1 MNIFRY
7 FFRYLRWRP
16 WMRIPFYIIG
26 FICLLIAIWIG
37 LPMTGVDVLASI
49 WFRATVTGVIFGII
63 FLVMFFK
70 WRARRRKAR
79 EIEDALVPI
88 EPVGDGKVLA
98 ERMQSALATLK
109 KSGGAAYLYDLPW
122 YVIIGPPGAGKTTAL
137 QNSGIEFPLSQK
149 DDAGVVSGF
158 GGTRYCDWWFAEDA
172 VMIDTAGRYTT
183 QDSDKT
189 ADENSWN
196 AFLELLKKARPS
208 QPINGIILAFSVE
221 DMMTG
226 TPESLAAHAETVRA
240 RLAEIHEA
248 LRVDFPV
255 YVLFTKADL
264 ISGFREYFSS
274 FNLNR
279 RRNVWGVT
287 FQTKDRKKQ
296 THEDVPAEFD
306 LLVSRLSDEIID
318 RLSEEPDSIS
328 RVAIFGLPGQ
338 MALLRDNAA
347 DFLRRVFEPT
357 RYKSNAILR
366 GFYFTSGTQEGTP
379 IDQVLG
385 EMSRNEGAAGAF
397 APAFM
402 SGQGK
407 SFFIHDLL
415 KRVIFAERDWV
426 SHDVRAVRRAAIW
439 RGLGLGFI
447 GLTTVGLLAAL
458 GVSFWLNRNLVNT
471 AGAEAAAYARAA
483 QIEINRTEV
492 EEWDL
497 TPILPYLERVRTMP
511 AGYAEV
517 AAQEVDSQTDGVES
531 QSVLSTAGIWEGFG
545 LGQRHRL
552 RAANTKAYSD
562 ALEQMLR
569 PRLVLDVER
578 QLQDI
583 RLNGEPAEI
592 YRALKVYMLL
602 GGQGEGD
609 DKPAIKAWFADVW
622 RVQYTGLDGLDK
634 REQLERHLDAM
645 LTLDNT
651 RDISITINEAAVVAA
666 RSAIVQMSVADQA
679 YALITDAAKAAGLPQ
694 LNLVENTGP
703 TSGLVF
709 TTTNGEDLATIGVD
723 GLYTFD
729 GYWFFFVEQL
739 DVVREKLEADKWVL
753 GDQADGTEFDAQL
766 AGLDQALHAQY
777 GRNFVA
783 NWEAMFAAIQ
793 LTNMS
798 ADKPRFDA
806 LAAASAGPASP
817 IYRLAKMVERETKL
831 TRMLETL
838 QDFDP
843 AAFAAGGGAA
853 DDVASSLWK
862 RVLSRSGGL
871 QRIILDAV
879 SNQAKDQTSVNG
891 TNDSLENRL
900 RQIESNFEDWYAILA
915 GQPNN
920 TAIDLILQKLVEV
933 RDNLR
938 IAQENPAQSN
948 AMMPQLLSDL
958 TRQNSRLPG
967 KVREFVNDAESDFRS
982 EASNATMDEMN
993 RAYNNDV
1000 LFTCR
1005 ENIIPF
1011 FPFSDTENE
1020 VALAQFGRFFGPDGN
1035 IDRFYTNYLARH
1047 VIRTGDGLVADPSS
1061 PLADRLLP
1069 NTLLQFDRAL
1079 KIRDAFFAGGGT
1091 TPQVNL
1097 TFEHVASSSDVQDAL
1112 LAIGQ
1117 KAIVTTTDTPP
1128 MPVSWPTDSGAIQ
1141 LLLSVPGRRSPEM
1154 TVNGGV
1160 WSIVRFLDRG
1170 RAESSA
1176 GNKTRRL
1183 YVIGGLSIT
1192 YDIGFDAVTNPFTMS
1207 ELANFDCPQALD

>member
-1 MNIFRY
+1 
-7 FFRYLRWRP
+7 
-16 WMRIPFYIIG
+16 MRIPFYILG

-37 LPMTGVDVLASI
+37 LPMTGVEFLSSV
-49 WFRATVTGVIFGII
+49 WFRATVTGIIFGII
-63 FLVMFFK
+63 FLVMFLK
-70 WRARRRKAR
+70 WRARRKKAR
-79 EIEDALVPI
+79 ELEDALVPV
-88 EPVGDGKVLA
+88 EPVGDGKVLS
-98 ERMQSALATLK
+98 EKMQTALATLK
-109 KSGGAAYLYDLPW
+109 KSGGASYLYDLPW

-183 QDSDKT
+183 QDSDKV
-189 ADENSWN
+189 ADETSWN

-240 RLAEIHEA
+240 RLAEVHEA

-255 YVLFTKADL
+255 YVLFTKSDL

-287 FQTKDRKKQ
+287 FQTKDRKAQ
-296 THEDVPAEFD
+296 THENVPAEFD

-338 MALLRDNAA
+338 MAELRDNASE
-347 DFLRRVFEPT
+347 FLRRVFEPT

-385 EMSRNEGAAGAF
+385 EMSRNDGAAGAF

-426 SHDVRAVRRAAIW
+426 SHDARAVRRAAIW

-447 GLTTVGLLAAL
+447 GVTTVGLLSAL
-458 GVSFWLNRNLVNT
+458 GLSFWLNRDLVKT
-471 AGAEAAAYARAA
+471 AEADAVAYARSARV
-483 QIEINRTEV
+483 EIDRTEIA
-492 EEWDL
+492 EWDL
-497 TPILPYLERVRTMP
+497 RPILPHLERLRTMP
-511 AGYAEV
+511 AGYGEVVAE
-517 AAQEVDSQTDGVES
+517 AAEAEAENDTDLTIEETPPI
-531 QSVLSTAGIWEGFG
+531 TAGIWEGFG
-545 LGQRHRL
+545 LSQRNRL
-552 RAANTKAYSD
+552 RTANTTAYSQ

-569 PRLVLDVER
+569 PRLILDVER

-609 DKPAIKAWFADVW
+609 DKPAIMAWFSDAW
-622 RVQYTGLDGLDK
+622 RAEYTGIDGFDR
-634 REQLERHLDAM
+634 REQLGRHLEAM
-645 LTLDNT
+645 LTLDDT
-651 RDISITINEAAVVAA
+651 RDISVTINEAAVVAA

-679 YALITDAAKAAGLPQ
+679 YALITDAAKAARLPQ
-694 LNLVENTGP
+694 MNLLENTGP
-703 TSGLVF
+703 STSRVF
-709 TTTNGEDLATIGVD
+709 VTTDGQDLSLIGVD

-739 DVVREKLEADKWVL
+739 AEVRETLEADKWVL
-753 GDQADGTEFDAQL
+753 GDLADPTEFDAQL
-766 AGLDQALHAQY
+766 AGLDLAVHAKY
-777 GRNFVA
+777 GQDFVA
-783 NWEAMFAAIQ
+783 NWDAMFASIKLA
-793 LTNMS
+793 NMA
-798 ADKPRFDA
+798 ADKPDYDA
-806 LAAASAGPASP
+806 LAAASSGTASP
-817 IYRLAKMVERETKL
+817 IYLLAKMVERETKL

-838 QDFDP
+838 KDFDP

-862 RVLSRSGGL
+862 RIINRSGGL

-879 SNQAKDQTSVNG
+879 SNQAKDQSSVNG

-900 RQIESNFEDWYAILA
+900 KRIERNFDQWYAILD
-915 GQPNN
+915 GPPLG
-920 TAIDLILQKLVEV
+920 TALDEVLQKLVQV
-933 RDNLR
+933 RENLR
-938 IAQENPAQSN
+938 MARENPAQSS
-948 AMMPQLLSDL
+948 ALMPQLLSDL
-958 TRQNSRLPG
+958 TRQNSRLPP
-967 KVREFVNDAESDFRS
+967 KVREFVNDAEADFRS
-982 EASNATMDEMN
+982 EASNATLRDMN
-993 RAYNNDV
+993 NAFSNDIA
-1000 LFTCR
+1000 FYCR
-1005 ENIIPF
+1005 ENITPY
-1011 FPFSDTENE
+1011 FPFNPNTDIELPVRRFSE
-1020 VALAQFGRFFGPDGN
+1020 FFGPGGN
-1035 IDRFYTNYLARH
+1035 LDRYFTTYLAPH
-1047 VIRTGDGLVADPSS
+1047 VIRTGNGLAPDPNSA
-1061 PLADRLLP
+1061 LADRLNPSALRM
-1069 NTLLQFDRAL
+1069 FDDAQ
-1079 KIRDAFFAGGGT
+1079 KIREAFFSGGN
-1091 TPQVNL
+1091 PEAKVAL
-1097 TFEHVASSSDVQDAL
+1097 TFQHVSNSAGVAEAFLS
-1112 LAIGQ
+1112 IGSFYS
-1117 KAIVTTTDTPP
+1117 
-1128 MPVSWPTDSGAIQ
+1128 VSTAGLPAAELDWPESAGAIK
-1141 LLLSVPGRRSPEM
+1141 LLITVPGNVSPEIN
-1154 TVNGGV
+1154 VAGDD
-1160 WSIVRFLDRG
+1160 WSIVRFLSRG
-1170 RAESSA
+1170 ATGDAS
-1176 GNKTRRL
+1176 GNKTRRR
-1183 YVIGGLSIT
+1183 YTAVGATVT
-1192 YDIGFDAVTNPFTMS
+1192 YDIGYDAVVNPFTMP
-1207 ELANFDCPQALD
+1207 ELQRFACAQALD